1 MKKADPAKQEI
12 APRARILRAARELFC
27 TRGIRCVSVD
37 EIAIAAETNKMTLYR
52 HFESKDLLVA
62 EYLKSLIACAISREE
77 AIARAHPN
85 DAHAQLCE
93 LISGAADDLCA
104 GWLRGCP
111 IVNAAVEFPEKGHP
125 AREVIEDSMKQ
136 RHERLI
142 KLCREAG
149 FVEPT
154 QLAEELLLL
163 FEGARACVNA
173 QSEVRFDPASRF
185 KDMAY
190 GLLNSH
196 ARRAQAT

>member
-1 MKKADPAKQEI
+1 LKDPDPAKQAI

-37 EIAIAAETNKMTLYR
+37 EIASAAQSNKMTLYR
-52 HFESKDLLVA
+52 HFESKDLLVT
-62 EYLKSLIACAISREE
+62 EYLKSLIARARAREE
-77 AIARAHPN
+77 EVARAHPN

-93 LISGAADDLCA
+93 LISRAGADLCA
-104 GWLRGCP
+104 ASLRGCP

-125 AREVIEDSMKQ
+125 AREVIEDSLKQ
-136 RHERLI
+136 HCDRLM
-142 KLCREAG
+142 KLCRDAG
-149 FVEPT
+149 FLEPV

-163 FEGARACVNA
+163 FEGARACANA
-173 QSEVRFDPASRF
+173 QSELHSGPASRF

-190 GLLNSH
+190 GLLKSH